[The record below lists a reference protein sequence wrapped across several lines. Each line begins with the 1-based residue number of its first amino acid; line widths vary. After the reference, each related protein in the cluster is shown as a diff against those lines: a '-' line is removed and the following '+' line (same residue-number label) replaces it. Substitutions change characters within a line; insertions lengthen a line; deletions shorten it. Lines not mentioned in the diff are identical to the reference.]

1 MRCRENKVTTGYG
14 EHSGDSRPES
24 VRNLDVLLVL
34 LQAGAGPLD
43 KAQEAQIEKDAP
55 QPQVVVAL
63 GLLTTKR
70 EPSRPSE

>member
-1 MRCRENKVTTGYG
+1 MPSKKVTTGYR
-14 EHSGDSRPES
+14 EHPSARSPEFTKAH
-24 VRNLDVLLVL
+24 LDVLLVL
-34 LQAGAGPLD
+34 LQAGAGSLD
-43 KAQEAQIEKDAP
+43 KAREAQIEKDAP

>member
-1 MRCRENKVTTGYG
+1 MRCREDKVTTGYG
-14 EHSGDSRPES
+14 EHPSDSRPES
-24 VRNLDVLLVL
+24 VRDLDVLLVL
-34 LQAGAGPLD
+34 LQAGAGSLD
-43 KAQEAQIEKDAP
+43 KAQAAQIEKDAP